1 MTDDKTRIK
10 YYDIMPLY
18 PYICKYFKF
27 PIGHPKVYVGNDC
40 ANISETI
47 QKEGIINCRILARN
61 TELYHPVLP
70 YRCRS
75 KLIFALCRTCAE
87 EGTNAECDHDEK
99 EREFTG
105 TWVVDEV
112 RKAVQMGY
120 EIKEIYEFYEYRVEQ
135 YNTE

>member
-1 MTDDKTRIK
+1 MS
-10 YYDIMPLY
+10 LY

-27 PIGHPKVYVGNDC
+27 PVGHPKVYVGDDL
-40 ANISETI
+40 EMI
-47 QKEGIINCRILARN
+47 QKEGVIKCRIFAQNR
-61 TELYHPVLP
+61 ELYHPVLP

-87 EGTNAECDHDEK
+87 EGTNTRCFHEEK

-120 EIKEIYEFYEYRVEQ
+120 QIKEIYEFYEYRVEQ
-135 YNTE
+135 YNTRKKQVDYLQNI